1 MSDALYIP
9 DFHTLLPASDFNS
22 LISRVGV
29 RIAWMKSR
37 TCPCIY
43 GGGGQNGVLP
53 FAGTADPACL
63 TCFGVGRYW
72 DNPLTPMV
80 MLMTFITV
88 ESTSFEPGIHTD
100 ENWGG
105 IVTAAPMLSIPSWN
119 PYLSL
124 TDPAQP
130 RVVWDN
136 ASVGDFFVSVDKL
149 SRYTA
154 VLQVGGNTLLP
165 YQQNLQIEPVG
176 AVAVYDPVS
185 HAVSYPSY
193 VVDGAAVTL
202 PSTFPLDTTYI
213 VEFQA
218 APIYAAYSKSGG
230 LAHVRDFG
238 QGTEN
243 LPRRFRLQTLDLWSR
258 QYLSQAQ
265 AAGSIRLGGTAV
277 ALATLSGMAS
287 LG

>member
-9 DFHTLLPASDFNS
+9 AFDTLLPAGDFNS

-29 RIAWMKSR
+29 RVAWMRSR

-43 GGGGQNGVLP
+43 SAAGQNGALP
-53 FAGTADPACL
+53 FAGTADPACQK
-63 TCFGVGRYW
+63 CFGVGTYW
-72 DNPLTPMV
+72 DDPLTPMV
-80 MLMTFITV
+80 MLMSFITV
-88 ESTSFEPGIHTD
+88 ESTSYEPGLHAD
-100 ENWGG
+100 SNWGG
-105 IVTAAPMLSIPSWN
+105 IVTAAPMLSVPSWN

-130 RVVWDN
+130 RIVWDN

-185 HAVSYPSY
+185 HAVSYPAY
-193 VVDGAAVTL
+193 TVVGASVTL
-202 PSTFPLDTTYI
+202 TGFPLDTTYI

-277 ALATLSGMAS
+277 ALATLSGTAS